1 MKLVF
6 ATANKHKLQEAREI
20 LGEFEVISPLDLG
33 FSADIEET
41 GETLEEN
48 SILKAQTIYNQIDG
62 FSCFADDT
70 GLEVEALDGGPGV
83 YTARYA
89 GENAS
94 FEDNMDKLLAE
105 LNGLTNR
112 KARFRT
118 VVTLIISQILIQF
131 EGIVDGR
138 IATEK
143 SGKGGFGY
151 DPVFIPD
158 YLPGGVK
165 NTDNLTLADISEE
178 DKNLISHRGLA
189 LKEMKKYLNNY
200 VKEKEN

>member
-94 FEDNMDKLLAE
+94 FKDNMDKLLAE